1 MAGAP
6 FECLTALR
14 EIEGVARPTE
24 KKEGGNKS
32 RLWIPACAGM
42 TKTLIGRK
50 AKSPS
55 VPLYQRGREDEKGRG
70 DAMAISKSCEDEG
83 D

>member
-1 MAGAP
+1 VGKGRG
-6 FECLTALR
+6 R
-14 EIEGVARPTE
+14 EYKKGRDGGRGGPPYGE

-55 VPLYQRGREDEKGRG
+55 IPLYQRGRRKKATYKRARG
-70 DAMAISKSCEDEG
+70 
-83 D
+83 